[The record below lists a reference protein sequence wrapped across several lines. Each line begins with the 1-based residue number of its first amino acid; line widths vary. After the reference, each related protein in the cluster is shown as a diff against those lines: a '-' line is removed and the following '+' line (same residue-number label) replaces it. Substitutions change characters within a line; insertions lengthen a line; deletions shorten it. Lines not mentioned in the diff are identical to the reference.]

1 MKKCRRGAAA
11 LEEVMVLAIVM
22 PIAAGCCFLCL
33 KICKAIYAII
43 SALVG
48 WPYL

>member
-1 MKKCRRGAAA
+1 LRNGTAA
-11 LEEVMVLAIVM
+11 LEEVMILAVMM
-22 PIAAGCCFLCL
+22 PIAAGSFFLGL
-33 KICKAIYAII
+33 KICQAIYAIM